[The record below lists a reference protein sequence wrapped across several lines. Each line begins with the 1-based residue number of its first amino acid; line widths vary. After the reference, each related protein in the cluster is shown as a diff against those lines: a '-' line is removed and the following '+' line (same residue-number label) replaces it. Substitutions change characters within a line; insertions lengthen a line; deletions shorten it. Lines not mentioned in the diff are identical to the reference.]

1 MYKLVNILKGL
12 IIESKKYEMDPE
24 TYTNLA
30 MIADNLYNKKRQKW
44 VKQTFFDSIMFKTA
58 DGTKGMV
65 KIYISPRLPDIAEI
79 STKPYDSRDP
89 MDFVMKLNP
98 KKFGS
103 KRGLFLTMYHE
114 MMHAIDPS
122 QSTIV
127 KAKNDITYDP
137 EKDESYWGHP
147 IEFFAISN
155 EFLEAFQLEIESRFK
170 IIKREESKKLIIKSL
185 DNILNYFSK
194 GEKLSE
200 LSLDI
205 LDKMGEE
212 GGDTKLS
219 GILKQILYDYPGV
232 SEFLPKKDE
241 PYFLHYVELIKNH
254 NRDIWNKFLIMLFK
268 LVQEIK
274 ENYIHT

>member
-1 MYKLVNILKGL
+1 MTKLISILKN
-12 IIESKKYEMDPE
+12 IILESKKYEMDPE

-30 MIADNLYNKKRQKW
+30 VIANALYNKKRQKW
-44 VKQTFFDSIMFKTA
+44 DRQTLFDSLMFKTA
-58 DGTKGMV
+58 DGTQGMV
-65 KIYISPRLPDIAEI
+65 KIYIAPRLPDIAEI
-79 STKPYDSRDP
+79 STRPYDSRDP

-127 KAKNDITYDP
+127 KSKNDLSYDP
-137 EKDESYWGHP
+137 SRDESYWGHP
-147 IEFFAISN
+147 VEFFAISN
-155 EFLEAFQLEIESRFK
+155 EFLEALQLEIESRFK
-170 IIKREESKKLIIKSL
+170 RVKREESKKLIFKSL
-185 DNILNYFSK
+185 DNILNYFSR
-194 GEKLSE
+194 GEELSD

-212 GGDTKLS
+212 GSETKLS

-241 PYFLHYVELIKNH
+241 PYFLHYVELIKKH
-254 NRDIWNKFLIMLFK
+254 NPKIWSKFLTMLYK
-268 LVQEIK
+268 VIDDLKQYSI
-274 ENYIHT
+274 